1 MKKIFFLIVFTL
13 QLSLACFSQDS
24 LRRFTDAQVIKL
36 ANKIKVL
43 EKRTAF
49 YSATHPN
56 DVFAVNPANSAKEK
70 AVLTNLLSD
79 SLHVYNDAQIIKF
92 ANYVKYLE
100 RLDSLN
106 TIYVADIAKK
116 HVADSI
122 AKYQAALVANDPN
135 NVKDPNDVVVPEQK
149 DLDKYEK
156 LIYFNFDSSVL
167 KPESSQPLDEAVK
180 ILKSYPKLN
189 FLIEGHTDSI
199 GPVAYNLNLSNERAR
214 SVMNYFVSKGI
225 PASRIS
231 SKGYGEARPVATNE
245 TEEGRAKNRRVE
257 IRIKK

>member
-13 QLSLACFSQDS
+13 QLSLASFSQDS
-24 LRRFTDAQVIKL
+24 LQHFTDAQVIKL
-36 ANKIKVL
+36 ATKIKAL
-43 EKRTAF
+43 EKKTAF

-56 DVFAVNPANSAKEK
+56 EVFAGTPANSAKEK
-70 AVLTNLLSD
+70 AILTNLLTD
-79 SLHVYNDAQIIKF
+79 SLHSYNDAQVVKF
-92 ANYVKYLE
+92 ANYVKFLE

-106 TIYVADIAKK
+106 IIYLADIAKK

-122 AKYQAALVANDPN
+122 AKYNAALAL
-135 NVKDPNDVVVPEQK
+135 KDTAITSFVDIKEQK

-156 LIYFNFDSSVL
+156 LIFFDFDVSTL
-167 KPESSQPLDEAVK
+167 KPESSPALDEAVK
-180 ILKSYPKLN
+180 ILKAYPKLT

-225 PASRIS
+225 KASRIS
-231 SKGYGEARPVATNE
+231 SKGYGEAKPIATNE
-245 TEEGRAKNRRVE
+245 TEEGKAKNRRVE
-257 IRIKK
+257 IRPKK